1 MKKFIYLL
9 FIFNLPMSYA
19 QCFSADEYNMI
30 INTLNEFDQGM
41 YQDYGEGDFKN
52 IVDCKDSLVL
62 SSLVCNNKELKDA
75 MRLLSKGEVYAYENA
90 TRGPLLD
97 SNYNI
102 LHRNMIN
109 NMLKDDEDKNVS
121 YRKLCYILKNRF
133 SDIFGGDFYYEP
145 KVYEVMSS
153 KINQN
158 GVVIDTLDTKIYLG
172 KSCDAV
178 VLSHK
183 DVKSIWYN
191 DGEQFV
197 ISQLDKDGEF
207 KEKYR
212 FNHDDKV
219 AKLNCVKQN

>member
-1 MKKFIYLL
+1 MKKWL
-9 FIFNLPMSYA
+9 FIIFFNFVSNAYSM
-19 QCFSADEYNMI
+19 QCFTDDENNRILEQITSYNDFYSDVPSMVNCEEKSPLSKI
-30 INTLNEFDQGM
+30 I
-41 YQDYGEGDFKN
+41 
-52 IVDCKDSLVL
+52 CDS
-62 SSLVCNNKELKDA
+62 SELKNGIL
-75 MRLLSKGEVYAYENA
+75 LLSMGRVYAYENA
-90 TRGPLLD
+90 THTPVKDHSTYNNDFKNWLNNLIIEE
-97 SNYNI
+97 SNQNTV
-102 LHRNMIN
+102 
-109 NMLKDDEDKNVS
+109 K
-121 YRKLCYILKNRF
+121 RKLCYIMKNEF
-133 SDIFGGDFYYEP
+133 SYIFGGDFYYDP

-212 FNHDDKV
+212 FNYDDKV
-219 AKLNCVKQN
+219 AKLNCVKPN